1 MFCAIHRSSLLD
13 PDGCMVRGSSGHYCF
28 ATITYNENTG
38 AEARPGEVIMVVQ
51 CKKGESFVTGEVFP
65 LDIGLLM
72 GAIRQSSVQKVFT
85 PRLIR

>member
-1 MFCAIHRSSLLD
+1 
-13 PDGCMVRGSSGHYCF
+13 MVRGSRGHCCF

-51 CKKGESFVTGEVFP
+51 CKKGESFVIGEVFP

-72 GAIRQSSVQKVFT
+72 GAKHRVALMKF
-85 PRLIR
+85 LLHD